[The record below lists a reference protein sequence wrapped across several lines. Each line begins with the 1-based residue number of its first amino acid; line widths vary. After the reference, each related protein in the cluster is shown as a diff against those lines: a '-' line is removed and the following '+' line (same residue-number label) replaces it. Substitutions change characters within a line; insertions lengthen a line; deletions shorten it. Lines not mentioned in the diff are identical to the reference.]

1 MKILTAVILFLSLY
15 VNAQDTLLLTEQ
27 ITYDQ
32 DSNITKRWTR
42 KLNKYGLITYAE
54 AINYKRKDT
63 AKTRYFYDS
72 QKRITMYIVN
82 GPYFPDHYDTT
93 RYEYDRD
100 TTLIIQRGNG
110 YERITKNDKQDRR
123 FYFSSKHFDE
133 DGILYL
139 LEVDSI
145 YYDDIANTRTS
156 RAYRME
162 NYPPPKPTKQTE
174 RIHIDGNWIDI
185 ETNDLAP
192 VIIDKKKK
200 KPGLELRGTGYVQY
214 NDAGLSTHSV
224 TSFPGNNLESFTTYD
239 SLDRLIKHELIYKDE
254 DSVRITTFTYE
265 ISGDTLIRYQK
276 RSEKPEDI
284 SITKESL
291 IKKDGQPLWQ
301 LGFYNGKP
309 SGKYFRVYDNSG
321 YLIET
326 SHWRPKKD
334 TEKLEWTIDRTVYKY
349 ESFPIIE

>member
-1 MKILTAVILFLSLY
+1 MKILTAIILLLSLNA
-15 VNAQDTLLLTEQ
+15 NAQDTLLLTEQ

-54 AINYKRKDT
+54 AINYQRKDT

-72 QKRITMYIVN
+72 QKRKTMFIQN

-93 RYEYDRD
+93 RYEYDGD
-100 TTLIIQRGNG
+100 TTLIIQRGKG

-123 FYFSSKHFDE
+123 FYFSSKHFGD
-133 DGILYL
+133 DGTLYL
-139 LEVDSI
+139 YEVDSI
-145 YYDDIANTRTS
+145 YYDDITNTRTS

-162 NYPPPKPTKQTE
+162 NYPDPPRPKVVQE
-174 RIHIDGNWIDI
+174 QFIDGEWRTFEAEVPEMIKRD
-185 ETNDLAP
+185 E
-192 VIIDKKKK
+192 KKKNPYLK
-200 KPGLELRGTGYVQY
+200 FRGTGFVQY

-224 TSFPGNNLESFTTYD
+224 TAFPGNHWESFTTYD
-239 SLDRLIKHELIYKDE
+239 SLDRLIRHEIIYKDE
-254 DSVRITTFTYE
+254 DTVKISTFSYE

-276 RSEKPEDI
+276 RSEKPEDV

-291 IKKDGQPLWQ
+291 IKRDGQSLWQ

-309 SGKYFRVYDNSG
+309 SGKYFRVYDDNG
-321 YLIET
+321 YLIEI

-334 TEKLEWTIDRTVYKY
+334 TETIQWIIERTVYKY
-349 ESFPIIE
+349 KPFPIIE